1 MTLTAAVPRRTE
13 KDADRSKLIN
23 IYVVEWYRSMADKH
37 RGTFIGG
44 ILLGAAIGTVTG
56 LLVAPCRGRDTRKIL
71 SKTVTAVPQMAEDI
85 SSSVQFQAERLST
98 AAGDRWHDTLDRLA
112 TAISAG
118 IVASQSVREL
128 NLTDSQATRE
138 VDE

>member
-1 MTLTAAVPRRTE
+1 
-13 KDADRSKLIN
+13 
-23 IYVVEWYRSMADKH
+23 MADKH

-44 ILLGAAIGTVTG
+44 IFIGAVIGAATG
-56 LLVAPCRGRDTRKIL
+56 LLMAPRKGRDTRKIL
-71 SKTVTAVPQMAEDI
+71 NKTVTAVPQMAEDI
-85 SSSVQFQAERLST
+85 SSSVQLQADRLSA

-118 IVASQSVREL
+118 IVASQSTREL
-128 NLTDSQATRE
+128 NDPTHPKSSSQ

>member
-1 MTLTAAVPRRTE
+1 
-13 KDADRSKLIN
+13 
-23 IYVVEWYRSMADKH
+23 MADKN
-37 RGTFIGG
+37 RGTFVGG
-44 ILLGAAIGTVTG
+44 IFIGAAIGAVTG
-56 LLVAPCRGRDTRKIL
+56 LLVAPRKGRDTRKIL
-71 SKTVTAVPQMAEDI
+71 NKTVSAVPQMAEDI
-85 SSSVQFQAERLST
+85 SSSIQLQADKLSA

-128 NLTDSQATRE
+128 NAPTHPKSSSE

>member
-1 MTLTAAVPRRTE
+1 MASAETE
-13 KDADRSKLIN
+13 TKNLSRLR
-23 IYVVEWYRSMADKH
+23 YYRFMADKN

-44 ILLGAAIGTVTG
+44 MIIGAAIGTVTG
-56 LLVAPCRGRDTRKIL
+56 ILVAPRKGQDTRKIL
-71 SKTVTAVPQMAEDI
+71 NKTVSAVPQMAEDI
-85 SSSVQFQAERLST
+85 ASSVQFQADRIADT
-98 AAGDRWHDTLDRLA
+98 ASDRWHDTLDRLA

-128 NLTDSQATRE
+128 DSSNRPNSSIE

>member
-1 MTLTAAVPRRTE
+1 
-13 KDADRSKLIN
+13 
-23 IYVVEWYRSMADKH
+23 MADKN

-44 ILLGAAIGTVTG
+44 MIIGTAIGTLTG
-56 LLVAPCRGRDTRKIL
+56 LLVAPRKGQDTRKIL
-71 SKTVTAVPQMAEDI
+71 NKTMSAVPQMAEDI
-85 SSSVQFQAERLST
+85 TSSVQLQADKVS
-98 AAGDRWHDTLDRLA
+98 AAASDRWHDTLDRLA

-128 NLTDSQATRE
+128 DSSTRSNSSSE

>member
-1 MTLTAAVPRRTE
+1 
-13 KDADRSKLIN
+13 
-23 IYVVEWYRSMADKH
+23 MADKN

-44 ILLGAAIGTVTG
+44 MIIGTAIGTLTG
-56 LLVAPCRGRDTRKIL
+56 LLVAPRKGQDTRKIL
-71 SKTVTAVPQMAEDI
+71 NKTMSAVPQMAEDI
-85 SSSVQFQAERLST
+85 TSSVQLQADKVS
-98 AAGDRWHDTLDRLA
+98 AAASDRWHDTLDRLA

-128 NLTDSQATRE
+128 DSSTRPNSSSE

>member
-1 MTLTAAVPRRTE
+1 MT
-13 KDADRSKLIN
+13 
-23 IYVVEWYRSMADKH
+23 DKN
-37 RGTFIGG
+37 RGTFVGG
-44 ILLGAAIGTVTG
+44 IFIGAAIGAVTG
-56 LLVAPCRGRDTRKIL
+56 LLVAPRKGRDTRKIL
-71 SKTVTAVPQMAEDI
+71 NKTVSAVPQMAEDI
-85 SSSVQFQAERLST
+85 SSSIQLQADRLSI

-128 NLTDSQATRE
+128 NAPTHPKSSSQ

>member
-1 MTLTAAVPRRTE
+1 
-13 KDADRSKLIN
+13 
-23 IYVVEWYRSMADKH
+23 MADKN

-44 ILLGAAIGTVTG
+44 MIIGAAIGTLTG
-56 LLVAPCRGRDTRKIL
+56 LLVAPRKGQDTRKIVN
-71 SKTVTAVPQMAEDI
+71 KTMSAVPQMAEDI
-85 SSSVQFQAERLST
+85 ASSVQLQADKV
-98 AAGDRWHDTLDRLA
+98 AAVASDRWYDTVDRLA

-128 NLTDSQATRE
+128 DSSTRPNSSSE